1 MKMPPGGEAQAN
13 NSDPILSALAGSHW
27 DACSENSL
35 AVDGLDAIPYPTLEA
50 SGIPRDV
57 AEKLNYRN
65 LTPVDVEDALG
76 YPMPGCWGVTY
87 TNPDGSTVMVDDAPF
102 VRVRCPEGVK
112 PKYRTRKGAGNRIYF
127 SRCRIRQSLPAVNRC

>member
-1 MKMPPGGEAQAN
+1 MKMPPGEEAQAN
-13 NSDPILSALAGSHW
+13 NSDTILSALAGSHW

-87 TNPDGSTVMVDDAPF
+87 TNPDGSTVMVDGALCA
-102 VRVRCPEGVK
+102 CP
-112 PKYRTRKGAGNRIYF
+112 
-127 SRCRIRQSLPAVNRC
+127 LP